1 MLENKNTTTIHQK
14 KKDLYNPYQNPNC
27 IFIDNRNI
35 CPHFIETIKGPQIAK
50 TILKRTRM

>member
-1 MLENKNTTTIHQK
+1 MLENKNTITIHQK
-14 KKDLYNPYQNPNC
+14 KRFIQSLSKSQLYF
-27 IFIDNRNI
+27 FIDNRNI